1 MDRASLKSSAF
12 SNVSSVC
19 SADSRGFL
27 SEILGIDYAFRP
39 LQYEHD
45 GSGADCSK
53 LAVAA
58 DVVLCRVAGL
68 VDRDAVVSVRW
79 NFLIFIFIY
88 FSSAKM
94 ILPLQI
100 VFHFSEYLVMSGR

>member
-1 MDRASLKSSAF
+1 MPAH
-12 SNVSSVC
+12 
-19 SADSRGFL
+19 
-27 SEILGIDYAFRP
+27 SETLGIDYAFRP

-68 VDRDAVVSVRW
+68 DDRDAVVSVRW
-79 NFLIFIFIY
+79 NCLIFIFIY

-100 VFHFSEYLVMSGR
+100 VFHFSEYFVMSGR